1 MVRREAEAHL
11 RAISKRYPVVV
22 VLGPR
27 QSGKTTLCRRVF
39 ARKPYASLEDP
50 DTRQFA
56 LTDPRGFLAQFP
68 NGAVLDEV
76 QRAPELTSYLQ
87 AIVDAK
93 PTSGSFVLTGSENLT
108 ITQGVSQSLAG
119 RAALM
124 TLLPLGLHELSEFR
138 NAPQDLFDVLYSG
151 SYPAIF
157 DREIPAHEWLANY
170 VRTYVER
177 DVRQLLRVNDLL
189 AFQTFLG
196 LCAGHSGQI
205 LNLSSLGAGAGI
217 NHNTAKAWLSVLEAS
232 YLLRRVP
239 PWFANTNKRLV
250 KSPKLHFLDSGLLCY
265 LLGIR
270 SGAELKVHASRGAIF
285 ESWVVSE
292 VYKARLNR
300 GLDVRASF
308 FRDHIGN
315 EVDLLIEAEHGL
327 LAIEV
332 KSGQTV
338 ATDFFRALEKLAGF
352 VGRTDIQSILVYGG
366 ESSQARTKAQVV
378 GWRDLERID
387 WTSGTLAKKRK
398 RAAPTPK
405 RRAAPRKPAARR

>member
-1 MVRREAEAHL
+1 MVHREAEAHL

-27 QSGKTTLCRRVF
+27 QSGKTTLCRQVF

-56 LTDPRGFLAQFP
+56 LTDPRGFLGQFP
-68 NGAVLDEV
+68 SGAVLDEV

-138 NAPQDLFDVLYSG
+138 NAPQDLFEVLYSG

-157 DREIPAHEWLANY
+157 DREIPPREWLANY

-270 SGAELKVHASRGAIF
+270 SGAELKTHASRGAIF

-308 FRDHIGN
+308 FRDHVGH
-315 EVDLLIEAEHGL
+315 EVDLLIEAEQGL
-327 LAIEV
+327 LAIEI

-338 ATDFFRALEKLAGF
+338 ATDFFAVLERLAGF
-352 VGRTDIQSILVYGG
+352 IGRDDIRSILVYGG
-366 ESSQARTKAQVV
+366 DSSQARSNTHVV
-378 GWRDLERID
+378 AWRDLERID
-387 WTSGTLAKKRK
+387 WTNGSLTKKRK
-398 RAAPTPK
+398 SAAATPK
-405 RRAAPRKPAARR
+405 RRATPRTTGRGK